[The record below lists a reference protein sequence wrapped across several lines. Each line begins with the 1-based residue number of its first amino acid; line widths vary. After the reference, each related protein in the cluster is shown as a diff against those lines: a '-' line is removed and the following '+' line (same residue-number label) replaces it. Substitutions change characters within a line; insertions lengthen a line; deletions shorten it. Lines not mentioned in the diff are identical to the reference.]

1 MFARKVSMQLKPG
14 AVAQF
19 KDKIENEI
27 IPELR
32 KQKGF
37 LDEITFLYPSGKE
50 AHAFSIWETAEIS
63 TAKPLSERA
72 FNDTGLADI
81 NRTDRSYSPKV
92 GPMIRTL
99 SPALRKAKAASQIS
113 SAVPFPITIWVVE
126 MPKVPARVRR
136 MFRHS
141 RSG

>member
-50 AHAFSIWETAEIS
+50 AHAFSIWETAED
-63 TAKPLSERA
+63 AEA
-72 FNDTGLADI
+72 Y
-81 NRTDRSYSPKV
+81 NRQSY
-92 GPMIRTL
+92 
-99 SPALRKAKAASQIS
+99 PALAQIMAPLFDGTVRIQTYEVLNSTVRKAVATM
-113 SAVPFPITIWVVE
+113 SA
-126 MPKVPARVRR
+126 
-136 MFRHS
+136 
-141 RSG
+141 